1 MNPDH
6 VDVLIVGAG
15 LSGIGAAAHLARD
28 QPRTSYVVLERRDA
42 IGGTWD
48 LFRYPGVRSDSDM
61 HTLGYRIRPWT
72 GEKVLADGASIK
84 AYVEETA
91 ARFGVTEKI
100 RFGHRVTR
108 FSWDSRSATWTVDFE
123 TADGPGSIT
132 CGFLWSCTGYFD
144 YDEPYAPTLPGLADF
159 EGQVVHPQS
168 WPDGLDLAGK
178 SVVVI
183 GSGATAVTLVPAIAG
198 QAGHV
203 TMLQRTPSY
212 VLSVPGD
219 DPMARRLR
227 QLLPR
232 RTAAG
237 VVRWRNILLQAG
249 LYQVSRRRPAFV
261 KKAIREAAGK
271 QLPEGYDVDVHFG
284 PPYAP
289 WDQRLCIVPDGDLF
303 AAINSGAASVV
314 TGRIETFTP
323 PGVRLTDGTEL
334 EAEVVVTAT
343 GLSLLAFGGAELVVD
358 GEDVKLPEKVAYR
371 GLMLDGVPNFAY
383 VIGYPNASWTLKA
396 DLVSEFVVRLLQRMA
411 RERRQV
417 VTPVLGEVVATE
429 PMMSLRSG
437 YVQRSIDDFP
447 KQGDRGPWKMPHN
460 YLRDVVVL
468 RYAAVDD
475 PSLRF
480 S

>member
-1 MNPDH
+1 
-6 VDVLIVGAG
+6 
-15 LSGIGAAAHLARD
+15 
-28 QPRTSYVVLERRDA
+28 
-42 IGGTWD
+42 
-48 LFRYPGVRSDSDM
+48 
-61 HTLGYRIRPWT
+61 
-72 GEKVLADGASIK
+72 
-84 AYVEETA
+84 
-91 ARFGVTEKI
+91 
-100 RFGHRVTR
+100 
-108 FSWDSRSATWTVDFE
+108 
-123 TADGPGSIT
+123 
-132 CGFLWSCTGYFD
+132 
-144 YDEPYAPTLPGLADF
+144 
-159 EGQVVHPQS
+159 
-168 WPDGLDLAGK
+168 
-178 SVVVI
+178 
-183 GSGATAVTLVPAIAG
+183 
-198 QAGHV
+198 V

-227 QLLPR
+227 KLLPR

-249 LYQVSRRRPAFV
+249 LYQVCRRRPAFV
-261 KKAIREAAGK
+261 KKVIHEAAGK

-383 VIGYPNASWTLKA
+383 VLGYPNASWTLKA

-411 RERRQV
+411 RERKQV

-447 KQGDRGPWKMPHN
+447 KQGDRGPWRMPHN